1 MPVYQL
7 IVTSSVEYVL
17 QPHLIPLK
25 HSTLKFPDPGCRLK
39 HVETSKFTAS
49 TFPKAD
55 SLLEWLRRSFW
66 FPPPTLHVPV
76 SLCYT
81 TAAGCPSTCP
91 HTHCGA
97 RQIWL
102 EWLSGRSCLVWKSSP
117 QVVGHFCRCSSYF
130 LTGNCGNYRQKP
142 FSVSLLW
149 SMGCV

>member
-1 MPVYQL
+1 MYRSHTWFPL
-7 IVTSSVEYVL
+7 ILHSEVSWSWLQVEACRNQQIYSL
-17 QPHLIPLK
+17 HL
-25 HSTLKFPDPGCRLK
+25 
-39 HVETSKFTAS
+39 
-49 TFPKAD
+49 PKAD

-66 FPPPTLHVPV
+66 FLPPTLHVPV

-91 HTHCGA
+91 HTRCGA

-130 LTGNCGNYRQKP
+130 PTGNCGNYRQKSL
-142 FSVSLLW
+142 SVSLLR
-149 SMGCV
+149 SMGSV